1 MAAETLVY
9 EFYEKPFQY
18 DDIDDSPYVVNRKAI
33 SVDQVS
39 SDECRIFSMTK
50 KWKLVERVKVMN
62 YNGLDNYVH
71 SLGLSSLL
79 ELSSSWVTRYRSTPR
94 GTLVET
100 VLEEPYWTM

>member
-39 SDECRIFSMTK
+39 SDECRVFLMTLK
-50 KWKLVERVKVMN
+50 
-62 YNGLDNYVH
+62 
-71 SLGLSSLL
+71 
-79 ELSSSWVTRYRSTPR
+79 
-94 GTLVET
+94 
-100 VLEEPYWTM
+100 

>member
-39 SDECRIFSMTK
+39 SEECIIFLMTL

-62 YNGLDNYVH
+62 YNGLDNYVQC
-71 SLGLSSLL
+71 SLTWPLLNSPLVGLH
-79 ELSSSWVTRYRSTPR
+79 
-94 GTLVET
+94 GTALPLVE
-100 VLEEPYWTM
+100 L